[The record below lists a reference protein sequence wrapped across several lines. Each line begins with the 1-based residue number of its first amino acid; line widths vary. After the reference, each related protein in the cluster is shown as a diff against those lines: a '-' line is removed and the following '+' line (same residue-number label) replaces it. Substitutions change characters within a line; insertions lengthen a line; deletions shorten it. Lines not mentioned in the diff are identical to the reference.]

1 MYVHTQACTA
11 NQGCPHC
18 IHRWQRLIR
27 EGARARRVYGG
38 YRRFLALNSP
48 LRRKSFLWNGH
59 MYFFKDVE
67 KRNWPKS
74 RTMRTFWECAKH
86 ATKCKAFCGHK
97 GLPFRWS
104 WTGFDCQRSMS
115 DMMHDLKCV
124 CEMVLKGLVGYGKHG
139 MYKSWK
145 KDSRHREECI
155 AFDMFPEVHDGDN
168 PLPWRLT
175 LEELK
180 IINERVCKMWWPH
193 YTHKLAKRGTSFFV
207 KSCRCWKSRDKV
219 EILVVL
225 LPTLLRDFVPAVH
238 QALMDIFLL

>member
-1 MYVHTQACTA
+1 
-11 NQGCPHC
+11 
-18 IHRWQRLIR
+18 
-27 EGARARRVYGG
+27 
-38 YRRFLALNSP
+38 
-48 LRRKSFLWNGH
+48 
-59 MYFFKDVE
+59 
-67 KRNWPKS
+67 
-74 RTMRTFWECAKH
+74 
-86 ATKCKAFCGHK
+86 
-97 GLPFRWS
+97 
-104 WTGFDCQRSMS
+104 
-115 DMMHDLKCV
+115 
-124 CEMVLKGLVGYGKHG
+124 

-238 QALMDIFLL
+238 QALLDIALALRTLEGQVVSAAMSWVLVVLTKELLQTCTKSSSAVLFYWRVVFQCPI